1 MGNLLVSSEQPKIE
15 GLGDIIKRLTN
26 AVNIPTCSKCEERRK
41 KLNSM
46 FPLKKGKT
54 PLEEPH
60 PSKPESQEDT
70 G

>member
-1 MGNLLVSSEQPKIE
+1 MGFLLVNSKPPKIE

-26 AVNIPTCSKCEERRK
+26 AVGVKTCSKCEKRRK

-46 FPLKKGKT
+46 FPMKKGET
-54 PLEEPH
+54 PIKEPH

>member
-1 MGNLLVSSEQPKIE
+1 MSSEQPKIE

-26 AVNIPTCSKCEERRK
+26 AVKIPTCSKCEERRK

-46 FPLKKGKT
+46 FPMGKKDET
-54 PLEEPH
+54 PLKGPH